1 MARYVSNAVLVLVT
15 ALAISVMW
23 WLSMRTDQRDL
34 ARDSAFQVSHSP
46 LEAYQPTVSIG
57 QFSPEVCELYQTFSG
72 KIRPWE
78 TYSLSFEVG
87 GRVVDLGK
95 GEQGVPLDV
104 GDRVAEG
111 QILAQLDDRVFRARV
126 SEATARLELATSDM
140 ERARNLRST
149 EAGAI
154 SITEFQQRLTNLALA
169 TAQRDMAVKNFEDTV
184 LKSPVDGTIAW
195 RRVNEG
201 ESVRADR
208 ESFQVIEDDPMLLVV
223 HVPESQVREL
233 EVRLREVRAAQGRG
247 DDAPVDPED
256 RVFRAHVR
264 LEGSDRF
271 GRPWPTIDG
280 EVHQIAE
287 VADPRTGLFEV
298 EIRLDNRD
306 HLLRGGMVATAR
318 LVTKRLS
325 GYRLPDSAVVFR
337 GGDAFLFLAEPE
349 QVDVEAMFWKVGT
362 TTSHRARRLTVSDWT
377 EQGNDLIIPS
387 DSKELWRVV
396 LRGQRRLSD
405 GQWVEVV
412 DSRPPTSAAQR
423 PAVAPA
429 SRFTAREPRQGS
441 YENQQ

>member
-1 MARYVSNAVLVLVT
+1 MARYVSNAILVVVT
-15 ALAISVMW
+15 ALAVCVMW
-23 WLSMRTDQRDL
+23 WLSTRSDQRPVMRDRDL
-34 ARDSAFQVSHSP
+34 KASRSP

-57 QFSPEVCELYQTFSG
+57 QFPPEICELYQTFSG

-87 GRVVDLGK
+87 GRVVELGK
-95 GEQGVPLDV
+95 DERGSPLDV
-104 GDRVAEG
+104 GDRVFKG
-111 QILAQLDDRVFRARV
+111 QTLAQLDDRVFRARV

-140 ERARNLRST
+140 KRARNLRDK

-154 SITEFQQRLTNLALA
+154 SITEFQKRLTDLALS

-184 LKSPVDGTIAW
+184 LKSPVDGKIAW

-201 ESVRADR
+201 ESVHAER

-223 HVPESQVREL
+223 HVPESRVREL
-233 EVRLREVRAAQGRG
+233 EVRLREVRAAQARS
-247 DDAPVDPED
+247 DDALVDPED

-264 LEGSDRF
+264 LEGNDRF
-271 GRPWPTIDG
+271 GRPWPAIDG

-287 VADPRTGLFEV
+287 VADLQTGLFEV
-298 EIRLDNRD
+298 EIRLDNRE
-306 HLLRGGMVATAR
+306 HLLRAGMVATAR

-349 QVDVEAMFWKVGT
+349 QVDVDAMFWTVGT
-362 TTSHRARRLTVSDWT
+362 ATTHRARRVTISDWT
-377 EQGNDLIIPS
+377 EQGNDLIIPAES
-387 DSKELWRVV
+387 TELWPVI

-405 GQWVEVV
+405 GQWVRVV
-412 DSRPPTSAAQR
+412 NSTPPAQAADR
-423 PAVAPA
+423 PAPA
-429 SRFTAREPRQGS
+429 GTFTAREPRQGS